1 MHVVSAATTLRL
13 HVQHSQGT
21 SASRCL
27 SKILTPC
34 DGVSPKRY
42 EPQSSAVS
50 TTTSDKL
57 YLSIIQVI
65 VDAELDRI
73 SLFTLT
79 HVHAMQTTGTKSTPP
94 DGCLAHLTRVIKS
107 FLWKTWLQRGDRTT
121 RPLEWSETSLPPSP
135 INHLGI
141 TPTLHPSPNLRALLH
156 LSRGQQTH
164 PSPAERHMSAART
177 SRLLPRSSFP
187 APRFTPCCQR
197 SYQLLRSETRN
208 TCYAVFDLF
217 A

>member
-1 MHVVSAATTLRL
+1 
-13 HVQHSQGT
+13 
-21 SASRCL
+21 
-27 SKILTPC
+27 
-34 DGVSPKRY
+34 
-42 EPQSSAVS
+42 
-50 TTTSDKL
+50 
-57 YLSIIQVI
+57 
-65 VDAELDRI
+65 
-73 SLFTLT
+73 
-79 HVHAMQTTGTKSTPP
+79 MQTTGTRSTPP

-141 TPTLHPSPNLRALLH
+141 TPTPHPSPNLRALLH

-187 APRFTPCCQR
+187 APRQWATDQPRLDNGPQVGAPSHTTPGVYEVLTCLFFVAYRLLGALHARQNVRCCR
-197 SYQLLRSETRN
+197 SYN
-208 TCYAVFDLF
+208 HA